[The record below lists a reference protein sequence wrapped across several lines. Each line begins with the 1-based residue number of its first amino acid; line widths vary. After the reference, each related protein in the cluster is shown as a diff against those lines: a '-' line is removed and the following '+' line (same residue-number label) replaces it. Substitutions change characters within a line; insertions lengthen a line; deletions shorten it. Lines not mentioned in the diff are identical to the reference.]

1 MRRKGNGVVAQSG
14 GPTAVINNSLCG
26 VIQGWLN
33 NNFEGMLLGA
43 VHGIRG
49 VLEEDFIDLSRQKRE
64 TIKGLRFTPGS
75 ALGSCRY
82 KLKEE
87 DYRKLLNVFQ
97 KNDIRFFFYIGGN
110 DSMDTANRVHQLAME
125 ENYEMTVVG
134 IPKTIDNDLPCTDHC
149 PGYGSAAKFLAATV
163 LETGIDLKGV
173 LNNNRIKLLEVM
185 GRNAGWLAAS
195 TALAKRAEEDAPHLI
210 YLPEV
215 PFSKEQ
221 FLLDVQKTYNK
232 LGYAYIVVSEG
243 IVDKSGRYI
252 VSSSSRDSFG
262 HRELGGLAGVLKE
275 LIENEVGIKV
285 RCNVL
290 GTAQRSAMH
299 FASRTDA
306 DEAYMAGEEAVRLA
320 ARGESGFMV
329 TFIRDEGLEYNCSTG
344 KVELDRVANVEKK
357 VPVEWI
363 NADHNFVNEKFI
375 RYARPLIQG
384 EVVVP
389 TRDGLPDYRELEKLT
404 DTLYAAKS

>member
-1 MRRKGNGVVAQSG
+1 MNKKGNGVVAQSG

-33 NNFEGMLLGA
+33 NNFEGTLLGA

-64 TIKGLRFTPGS
+64 NIEGLRFTPGS

-82 KLKEE
+82 KLREE
-87 DYRKLLNVFQ
+87 DYRTLLNVFQ
-97 KNDIRFFFYIGGN
+97 EKDIRFFFYIGGN
-110 DSMDTANRVHQLAME
+110 DSMDTANRVHQLALE
-125 ENYEMTVVG
+125 DNYEMMVMG
-134 IPKTIDNDLPCTDHC
+134 IPKTIDNDLPLTDHC
-149 PGYGSAAKFLAATV
+149 PGYGSAAKYLAATV

-173 LNNNRIKLLEVM
+173 LNNNRIKLMEVM

-195 TALAKRAEEDAPHLI
+195 TALARRSEKDAPHLI

-221 FLLDVQKTYNK
+221 FLLDVQKTYQK

-252 VSSSSRDSFG
+252 VSTSSKDSFG
-262 HRELGGLAGVLKE
+262 HSELGGLAGILKE
-275 LIENEVGIKV
+275 LIENKVGIKV

-290 GTAQRSAMH
+290 GTAQRAAMH

-306 DEAYMAGEEAVRLA
+306 GEAYMAGTEAVRLA
-320 ARGESGFMV
+320 AQGVSGNMV
-329 TFIRDEGLEYNCSTG
+329 TLVRGDSADYVCFPAN
-344 KVELDRVANVEKK
+344 VELDKVANVEKK
-357 VPVEWI
+357 VPLKWI
-363 NADHNFVNEKFI
+363 NEEGNNVTEEFI
-375 RYARPLIQG
+375 RYAKPLIQG
-384 EVVVP
+384 EVAVP
-389 TRDGLPDYRELEKLT
+389 TKDGLPDYRELEKFSGSLS
-404 DTLYAAKS
+404 AAKN